1 MSQWFTPFFILS
13 LKDLYF
19 CPMILA
25 LYILSAYLLGS
36 MCWSV
41 WIGKWF
47 YKTDVRD
54 FGSGNAGATNT
65 YRVLGPQAGTLVLIL
80 DALKGFV
87 AVKLVSLSPLY
98 ADKVS
103 ILLLVGFIAVL
114 GHLFPLFADFRG
126 GKGIA
131 TLLGVV
137 IALHSGAALMAM
149 GVFIASLFITRIVSV
164 SSMTAAMSL
173 PFWLI
178 YRFQE
183 PSQVLIIFS
192 FAIALLVVITHRKNL
207 RRLLRG
213 EEAKVNFQRKNRHEH

>member
-1 MSQWFTPFFILS
+1 
-13 LKDLYF
+13 
-19 CPMILA
+19 MILV
-25 LYILSAYLLGS
+25 LYILMAYVLGS

-65 YRVLGPQAGTLVLIL
+65 YRVLGAQAGTLVLIL
-80 DALKGFV
+80 DALKGFL
-87 AVKLVSLSPLY
+87 AVKIVSLSPLY
-98 ADKVS
+98 GENVG
-103 ILLLVGFIAVL
+103 ILLLIGFLAVL

-149 GVFIASLFITRIVSV
+149 GVFIASLLVTRIVSV
-164 SSMTAAMSL
+164 SSMAAALSL

-192 FAIALLVVITHRKNL
+192 FAIALLVLITHRKNL

-213 EEAKVNFQRKNRHEH
+213 EESKVNFIRKNRNEY

>member
-1 MSQWFTPFFILS
+1 
-13 LKDLYF
+13 
-19 CPMILA
+19 
-25 LYILSAYLLGS
+25 

-47 YKTDVRD
+47 YKVDVREY
-54 FGSGNAGATNT
+54 GSGNAGATNT
-65 YRVLGPQAGTLVLIL
+65 YRVLGTQAGTLVLIL
-80 DALKGFV
+80 DALKGFI
-87 AVKLVSLSPLY
+87 ALKLISFSPMLAQNVS
-98 ADKVS
+98 V
-103 ILLLVGFIAVL
+103 LLLVGFAAVI

-149 GVFIASLFITRIVSV
+149 GIFIASLFVTRIVSV
-164 SSMTAAMSL
+164 SSMAAALSL

-178 YRFQE
+178 FRFQE

-192 FAIALLVVITHRKNL
+192 FAIALLVIITHRKNL

-213 EEAKVNFQRKNRHEH
+213 EEGKVNFQRKNRNGH

>member
-1 MSQWFTPFFILS
+1 
-13 LKDLYF
+13 
-19 CPMILA
+19 MILA
-25 LYILSAYLLGS
+25 LYILFAYLLGS

-47 YKTDVRD
+47 YKVDVREY
-54 FGSGNAGATNT
+54 GSGNAGATNT
-65 YRVLGPQAGTLVLIL
+65 YRVLGTQAGTLVLIL
-80 DALKGFV
+80 DALKGFI
-87 AVKLVSLSPLY
+87 ALKLISFSPMLAQNVS
-98 ADKVS
+98 V
-103 ILLLVGFIAVL
+103 LLLVGFAAVI

-149 GVFIASLFITRIVSV
+149 GIFIASLFVTRIVSV
-164 SSMTAAMSL
+164 SSMAAALSL

-178 YRFQE
+178 FRFQE

-192 FAIALLVVITHRKNL
+192 FAIALLVIITHRKNL

-213 EEAKVNFQRKNRHEH
+213 EEGKVNFQRKNRNGH

>member
-1 MSQWFTPFFILS
+1 
-13 LKDLYF
+13 
-19 CPMILA
+19 MILA
-25 LYILSAYLLGS
+25 LYILSAYILGS

-65 YRVLGPQAGTLVLIL
+65 YRVLGAQAGTLVLSL
-80 DALKGFV
+80 DALKGFM

-149 GVFIASLFITRIVSV
+149 GVFIASLLITRIVSV

>member
-1 MSQWFTPFFILS
+1 
-13 LKDLYF
+13 
-19 CPMILA
+19 MIIA
-25 LYILSAYLLGS
+25 LYILSAYFIGS
-36 MCWSV
+36 MSWSV

-65 YRVLGPQAGTLVLIL
+65 YRVLGSQAGTAVLIL

-114 GHLFPLFADFRG
+114 GHLFPIFADFRG

-149 GVFIASLFITRIVSV
+149 GVFIASLLITRIVSV

-213 EEAKVNFQRKNRHEH
+213 EESKVNFQRKNRHEH

>member
-1 MSQWFTPFFILS
+1 
-13 LKDLYF
+13 
-19 CPMILA
+19 MILA
-25 LYILSAYLLGS
+25 LYIISAYLLGS

-47 YKTDVRD
+47 YKIDVRD

-65 YRVLGPQAGTLVLIL
+65 YRVLGSQAGTAVLIL
-80 DALKGFV
+80 DALKGFI
-87 AVKLVSLSPLY
+87 AIKMLNFSPLY
-98 ADKVS
+98 ADNV
-103 ILLLVGFIAVL
+103 IIMLLLGFLAVL

-149 GVFIASLFITRIVSV
+149 GVFIASLFVSRMVSV
-164 SSMTAAMSL
+164 SSMAAALSL

-192 FAIALLVVITHRKNL
+192 FAIALLVIITHRKNL
-207 RRLLRG
+207 RRILRG
-213 EEAKVNFQRKNRHEH
+213 EEAKVNFQRKNRNEH

>member
-1 MSQWFTPFFILS
+1 
-13 LKDLYF
+13 
-19 CPMILA
+19 MILA
-25 LYILSAYLLGS
+25 LYILSAYFIGS
-36 MCWSV
+36 MSWSV

-65 YRVLGPQAGTLVLIL
+65 YRVLGSQAGTAVLIL

-114 GHLFPLFADFRG
+114 GHLFPIFADFRG

-149 GVFIASLFITRIVSV
+149 GVFIASLLITRIVSV

-213 EEAKVNFQRKNRHEH
+213 EESKVNFQRKNRHEH